1 MEKFFKILF
10 ALVLLISGDLTAQNT
25 KGLSTRVE
33 NLIFQY
39 GVKGGLQYSWTR
51 LDDPTQQGV
60 VSNNP
65 VLGFNV
71 GLVAAFEVKKRY
83 FLHTEL
89 LYSTK
94 GKNVQG
100 IADPS
105 LENRVTYRY
114 IDLPMLYNIQFKKTV
129 NSATLKQ
136 FKWYIGAGPIFSYWL
151 GGSGTVN
158 NSELEE
164 NGLPAIDYKIKF
176 GSRGDD
182 LREINAVYVSD
193 ANRLQVGFNLGGGIL
208 LEPLSGRKIMIDAR
222 LEIGHSWLGKKNST
236 DYVLP
241 ATYKDN
247 LQSSN
252 MGLRLS
258 CAYLFEKNLAK
269 KVRNLGKTRSNKK
282 PKY

>member
-1 MEKFFKILF
+1 MEKFNKIFF
-10 ALVLLISGDLTAQNT
+10 ALVLLVSVDLNAQNT
-25 KGLSTRVE
+25 KGPSTRVE

-39 GVKGGLQYSWTR
+39 GVKGGFQYSWTR
-51 LDDPTQQGV
+51 LDDPTQPGV
-60 VSNNP
+60 VSSNP
-65 VLGFNV
+65 IPGFNV

-94 GKNVQG
+94 GKNVLG
-100 IADPS
+100 ITDAS
-105 LENRVTYRY
+105 LRNRVIYRY
-114 IDLPMLYNIQFKKTV
+114 IDLPMLYNIQFKKTL

-164 NGLPAIDYKIKF
+164 NGLPAIDYKLKF

-182 LREINAVYVSD
+182 LREINTVYVSD

-208 LEPLSGRKIMIDAR
+208 LEPVSGRKIMIDAR

-269 KVRNLGKTRSNKK
+269 KVRNLGKTRSSKK
-282 PKY
+282 HKY

>member
-1 MEKFFKILF
+1 MTPLK
-10 ALVLLISGDLTAQNT
+10 
-25 KGLSTRVE
+25 
-33 NLIFQY
+33 
-39 GVKGGLQYSWTR
+39 
-51 LDDPTQQGV
+51 PGV
-60 VSNNP
+60 VSSNP
-65 VLGFNV
+65 IPGFNV

-94 GKNVQG
+94 GKNVLG
-100 IADPS
+100 ITDAS
-105 LENRVTYRY
+105 LRNRVIYRY
-114 IDLPMLYNIQFKKTV
+114 IDLPMLYNIQFKKTL

-164 NGLPAIDYKIKF
+164 NGLPAIDYKLKF

-182 LREINAVYVSD
+182 LREINTVYVSD

-208 LEPLSGRKIMIDAR
+208 LEPVSGRKIMIDAR

-269 KVRNLGKTRSNKK
+269 KVRNLGKTRSSKK
-282 PKY
+282 HKY

>member
-1 MEKFFKILF
+1 MEKFIKILF
-10 ALVLLISGDLTAQNT
+10 ALVLLVSVDLNAQNT
-25 KGLSTRVE
+25 KGPSTRVE

-60 VSNNP
+60 MSSHP
-65 VLGFNV
+65 ILGFNV

-94 GKNVQG
+94 GKNVLG
-100 IADPS
+100 ITDAS
-105 LENRVTYRY
+105 LQNRVIYRY
-114 IDLPMLYNIQFKKTV
+114 IDLPMLYNIQFKKTL

-164 NGLPAIDYKIKF
+164 NGLPAIDYKLKF

-182 LREINAVYVSD
+182 LREINTVYVSD

-208 LEPLSGRKIMIDAR
+208 LEPVSGRKIMVDVR

-269 KVRNLGKTRSNKK
+269 KVRNLGKTRSSKK

>member
-1 MEKFFKILF
+1 MEKFIKIF
-10 ALVLLISGDLTAQNT
+10 FVLVLLASGDLNAQNT
-25 KGLSTRVE
+25 KGPSTKVE
-33 NLIFQY
+33 DLIFQY
-39 GVKGGLQYSWTR
+39 GVKGGLQYSWAR

-65 VLGFNV
+65 IPGFNI

-94 GKNVQG
+94 GKNVLG
-100 IADPS
+100 ITDAS
-105 LENRVTYRY
+105 LTNRVIYRY
-114 IDLPMLYNIQFKKTV
+114 IDLPMLYNIQFKKTL

-164 NGLPAIDYKIKF
+164 NGIPAIDYKLKF

-182 LREINAVYVSD
+182 LREINTVYVSD
-193 ANRLQVGFNLGGGIL
+193 ANRLQVGFNVGGGIL
-208 LEPLSGRKIMIDAR
+208 FEPVSGRKIMIDAR

-258 CAYLFEKNLAK
+258 CAYLFEKNFAK
-269 KVRNLGKTRSNKK
+269 KVRNLGKTRSSKK
-282 PKY
+282 PNY

>member
-1 MEKFFKILF
+1 MEKFIKILF
-10 ALVLLISGDLTAQNT
+10 ALVLLVSVDLNAQNT
-25 KGLSTRVE
+25 KGPSTRVE

-60 VSNNP
+60 VRSHP
-65 VLGFNV
+65 IPGFNV

-94 GKNVQG
+94 GKNVLG
-100 IADPS
+100 ITDAS
-105 LENRVTYRY
+105 LQNRVIYRY
-114 IDLPMLYNIQFKKTV
+114 IDLPMLYNIQFKKTL

-164 NGLPAIDYKIKF
+164 NGLPAIDYKLKF

-182 LREINAVYVSD
+182 LREINTVYVSD

-208 LEPLSGRKIMIDAR
+208 LEPVSGRKIMVDVR

-269 KVRNLGKTRSNKK
+269 KVRNLGKTRSSKK

>member
-1 MEKFFKILF
+1 MEKFIKILF
-10 ALVLLISGDLTAQNT
+10 ALVLFVSVDLNAQNT
-25 KGLSTRVE
+25 KGPSTRVE

-60 VSNNP
+60 VSSHP
-65 VLGFNV
+65 IPGFNI
-71 GLVAAFEVKKRY
+71 GLVAAFEVKQRY

-100 IADPS
+100 ITDAS
-105 LENRVTYRY
+105 LQNRVIYRY
-114 IDLPMLYNIQFKKTV
+114 IDLPMLYNIQFKKTL

-151 GGSGTVN
+151 GGSGTIN

-164 NGLPAIDYKIKF
+164 NGLPAIDYKLKF

-182 LREINAVYVSD
+182 LREINTVYVSD

-208 LEPLSGRKIMIDAR
+208 LEPVSGRKIMVDVR

-269 KVRNLGKTRSNKK
+269 KVRNLGKTRSSKK